1 MLRTFFLFI
10 VPEGVVIDGSTR
22 IALEQDDSVDVFVGT
37 TDDADD
43 TAGSMAIRLNFRF
56 RFVFGRM
63 GETFSLWESD
73 SLAGTDVRAEF
84 LKRKKTIIIARFYS
98 LTNVA
103 MLLE

>member
-10 VPEGVVIDGSTR
+10 VPEGVASDDGSTR
-22 IALEQDDSVDVFVGT
+22 IALEQDDRGDVFVGA

-43 TAGSMAIRLNFRF
+43 TAGSIAIRLNFRF
-56 RFVFGRM
+56 RFVFGRI

-84 LKRKKTIIIARFYS
+84 LQRKKMKVNNSDYKENKTEQP
-98 LTNVA
+98 V
-103 MLLE
+103 